1 MVLRLGHRPQRDKRV
16 TTHVALVARAFG
28 ADGIILTTKD
38 AGVERSVN
46 KVTELWGGPFFIRS
60 GEPWQVVREW
70 KKNEGEVI
78 HLTVYGVPVQD
89 KINDIKKSRRNK
101 LIVVGAGKVPREIF
115 DLSDCNISVT
125 QQPHSEVAALAI
137 FLHMLF
143 DGKELNKAFSNGRL
157 KVVPQEKGKVIVR
170 TG

>member
-1 MVLRLGHRPQRDKRV
+1 M

-46 KVTELWGGPFFIRS
+46 KVTELWGGPFFIRY
-60 GEPWQVVREW
+60 GEPWQEVVREW
-70 KKNEGEVI
+70 KKNNGEVI

-101 LIVVGAGKVPREIF
+101 LIVVGASKVPRGIF
-115 DLSDCNISVT
+115 DLADCNISVT
-125 QQPHSEVAALAI
+125 QQPHSEIAALAI
-137 FLHMLF
+137 FFHMLF
-143 DGKELNKAFSNGRL
+143 GGKELNKTFSNARL
-157 KVVPQEKGKVIVR
+157 KVVPQERRKVIVR
-170 TG
+170 IS